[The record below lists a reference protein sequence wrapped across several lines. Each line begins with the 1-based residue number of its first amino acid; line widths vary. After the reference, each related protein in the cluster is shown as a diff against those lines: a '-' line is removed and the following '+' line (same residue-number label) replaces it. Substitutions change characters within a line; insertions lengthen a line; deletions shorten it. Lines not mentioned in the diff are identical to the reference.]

1 MTMLITILITILITM
16 LITILMTKAMNL
28 RSALILIAGFAASLL
43 TAHAHAHAHPIEV
56 VDDRGVK
63 VRFDSSPQRIVSIL
77 PSLTESVCALGQCAR
92 VVGVDRYSNYPE
104 SVTKLP
110 KVGGGIDPNIEA
122 IVALKPDLVL
132 MGTSTRATERLESLG
147 IKVMAIEPKT
157 HDDVRRTL
165 IKLGQVLEV
174 PDALR
179 VWNAIDRAIFAA
191 AQSVPESAKKIRVY
205 FEVSNGA
212 YAAGEASFIGETLK
226 RLGVSNIAPASLG
239 PFPNLNPEF
248 VVRANPD
255 LMMMA
260 ESSFVALE
268 NRPGWQTIR
277 AVKEKRV
284 CTFTLVQTDALL
296 RAGPRMVE
304 AATIMAECLRNKA
317 P

>member
-1 MTMLITILITILITM
+1 MTMLITILITM

>member
-1 MTMLITILITILITM
+1 MTTI
-16 LITILMTKAMNL
+16 NL
-28 RSALILIAGFAASLL
+28 RIVLMCLLAYSALLAS
-43 TAHAHAHAHPIEV
+43 TQAQAIEV
-56 VDDRGVK
+56 IDDRGVK
-63 VRFDSSPQRIVSIL
+63 VSFAQPPQRIVSIL

-92 VVGVDRYSNYPE
+92 MVGVDRYSNYPE

-132 MGTSTRATERLESLG
+132 MGTSTRATERLESMG
-147 IKVMAIEPKT
+147 IKVLAIEPKT

-165 IKLGQVLEV
+165 MKLGQVLEV

-179 VWNAIDRAIFAA
+179 MWTAIDRAIFAV
-191 AQSVPESAKKIRVY
+191 AQSVPDSVNRFRVY
-205 FEVSNGA
+205 FEISSGA

-226 RLGVSNIAPASLG
+226 RLGVTNIAPASLG

-255 LMMMA
+255 LIMIG
-260 ESSFVALE
+260 ESSFGALE
-268 NRPGWQTIR
+268 HRPGWQSIR

-284 CTFTLVQTDALL
+284 CTFTPTQTDALL
-296 RAGPRMVE
+296 RAGPRLAE
-304 AATIMAECLRNKA
+304 AAKIMADCLRSKA